1 MHQQGRYQQA
11 KRVTLIGVYTNF
23 MLGVIK
29 VIAGIVG
36 HSQALV
42 ADGVHSFSDLLT
54 DMMVLFAARAGS
66 QGPDDDHPYG
76 HARIETMASMALA
89 IVLVVVGLLIAYE
102 AFRSIFYAI
111 PSPPPSTLVIVIAV
125 ISMVANEFLYRYTL
139 KVGQRINS
147 QLLTVNAWHNR
158 LDVWSS
164 FVVLIGVIGAKF
176 GYIWLDR
183 LAAVVVAIIIIKMGV
198 VMAWQSVKE
207 LIDTG
212 VDTDKAERILNSIRQ
227 VPGVKAVHELRT
239 RSLAGNVMTD
249 VHVQVDS
256 YLTVSEG
263 HYIADKV
270 YQVLIKGGFDIA
282 DVLVHIDAE
291 DDHQG
296 NPSRH
301 LPARP
306 DLEKTLATYCQ
317 DLPGYSQRLKTN
329 LHYLNGKI
337 VVELFLPLSIL
348 GEQGDVKNL
357 QQLYQE
363 ALKSISYVDRVVV
376 CYC

>member
-1 MHQQGRYQQA
+1 
-11 KRVTLIGVYTNF
+11 
-23 MLGVIK
+23 
-29 VIAGIVG
+29 
-36 HSQALV
+36 
-42 ADGVHSFSDLLT
+42 
-54 DMMVLFAARAGS
+54 
-66 QGPDDDHPYG
+66 
-76 HARIETMASMALA
+76 
-89 IVLVVVGLLIAYE
+89 
-102 AFRSIFYAI
+102 
-111 PSPPPSTLVIVIAV
+111 
-125 ISMVANEFLYRYTL
+125 
-139 KVGQRINS
+139 
-147 QLLTVNAWHNR
+147 
-158 LDVWSS
+158 LD
-164 FVVLIGVIGAKF
+164 
-176 GYIWLDR
+176 
-183 LAAVVVAIIIIKMGV
+183 
-198 VMAWQSVKE
+198 
-207 LIDTG
+207 
-212 VDTDKAERILNSIRQ
+212 SIRQ

-291 DDHQG
+291 DDHQS

-306 DLEKTLATYCQ
+306 ELEKTITNHCQ

-337 VVELFLPLSIL
+337 IVELFLPLSIL